1 MQSNADRV
9 IGTDMLF
16 DTIQASRNLDNSSEK
31 KMFTLSLDI
40 TVGIEAAKLSPI
52 ENVIEKLRKWER
64 KERHTHRQRKKY
76 IY

>member
-1 MQSNADRV
+1 
-9 IGTDMLF
+9 
-16 DTIQASRNLDNSSEK
+16 
-31 KMFTLSLDI
+31 MFTLSLDI

>member
-1 MQSNADRV
+1 MQSNADRM
-9 IGTDMLF
+9 IGTDMF

-40 TVGIEAAKLSPI
+40 IVGIEAIKLSPI
-52 ENVIEKLRKWER
+52 ENVIEKLSKWER
-64 KERHTHRQRKKY
+64 KERHTHIQRKKY